1 MAVDPRNT
9 AIIAQRG
16 ILRQVE
22 CDSAPMA
29 RDLSK
34 FQDALGLCAKAIGQG
49 QMKLAQNFDDRS
61 DDLMQIDSLY
71 KKTMDQMNDLEAI
84 KLAIDEARNDMD
96 AIASQK
102 IVDLESVIQ
111 SITSGN
117 DSFKPAETIFSEQ
130 AAKTKADEPESQ
142 KFADFRNKYSAF
154 RSDIWDILHENDDA
168 DMPVVDSY
176 YGDYDPEG
184 DLEIAQER
192 VSYKCP
198 LTKQYYEDP
207 VVSTVCGH
215 AFSGNAIREVLT
227 AVGGRDK
234 CPVPACSHFISLAQ
248 LVESPELAQKA
259 ERARLRELKASQRRD
274 HDLERL

>member
-1 MAVDPRNT
+1 MTVDPKNT

-29 RDLSK
+29 RELTK
-34 FQDALGLCAKAIGQG
+34 LQDALGLCAKVIAQG
-49 QMKLAQNFDDRS
+49 QLKLTQNTDDRS
-61 DDLMQIDSLY
+61 EDLTQIDGLY
-71 KKTMDQMNDLEAI
+71 KKSMDQMNDLETI

-96 AIASQK
+96 STASQRVVE
-102 IVDLESVIQ
+102 IESVIQ
-111 SITSGN
+111 SITTGN
-117 DSFKPAETIFSEQ
+117 DCFKPAELVFSEE
-130 AAKTKADEPESQ
+130 AAKSKAAEPESQ
-142 KFADFRNKYSAF
+142 KFSGFRNKYSAF
-154 RSDIWDILHENDDA
+154 RADIWDVLHENDDA

-234 CPVPACSHFISLAQ
+234 CPVPACSHMISLAQ
-248 LVESPELAQKA
+248 LVDSPELAQKA